1 MSMTNSTGTVA
12 SMNARKTSLQMRTG
26 RRRIRSTQTPTTKNS
41 TMGSLASAPSTP
53 ISATEAFS
61 HR

>member
-1 MSMTNSTGTVA
+1 
-12 SMNARKTSLQMRTG
+12 MNARITSLQMSTG
-26 RRRIRSTQTPTTKNS
+26 RRRIRSTHTPTTKKS
-41 TMGSLASAPSTP
+41 TIGSLDSAPSTP